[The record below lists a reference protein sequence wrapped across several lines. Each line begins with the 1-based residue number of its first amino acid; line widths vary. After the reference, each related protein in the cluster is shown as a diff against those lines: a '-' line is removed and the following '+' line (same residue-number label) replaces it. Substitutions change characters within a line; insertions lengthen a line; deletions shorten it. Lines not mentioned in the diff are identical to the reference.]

1 MDGRIANAKTKGA
14 DAHDGQAVLQSAK
27 IIAQSSDLGNNSEFS
42 RIGSLISPSHGQFPR
57 GS

>member
-1 MDGRIANAKTKGA
+1 MDGFANAKTKGA